1 MASHNN
7 MLLVKSSFLLLI
19 ALNCCLIYT
28 SGFVFVPKQHR
39 ICSSFTGCANGVL
52 LWQSSAGNDR
62 NRFIPENMDEVP
74 LAQIFQR
81 AMVLQRSGIRDDA
94 IKAYEEFLQVAE
106 LHNVDPSLYAEVY
119 ANMGAIFAM
128 QGKDSDTKERKH
140 EIRQKAKASFQKAV
154 EYRPGLGTAW
164 VNLALLLLAEGK
176 DNSGYDAFAVEKVL
190 KEARSCCER
199 ALGMENEDKRS
210 WQLANKLIGDIDVM
224 MKQNN
229 VQKPFQ

>member
-1 MASHNN
+1 
-7 MLLVKSSFLLLI
+7 
-19 ALNCCLIYT
+19 
-28 SGFVFVPKQHR
+28 
-39 ICSSFTGCANGVL
+39 
-52 LWQSSAGNDR
+52 
-62 NRFIPENMDEVP
+62 MDEVP